1 MEWWLERGVVL
12 HEKVLSVD
20 RIFKLRDMN
29 IQRQREG
36 KEGGRDKGGGGGGKR
51 KRKRIR
57 AALLKFLVIDS

>member
-1 MEWWLERGVVL
+1 
-12 HEKVLSVD
+12 
-20 RIFKLRDMN
+20 MN

>member
-1 MEWWLERGVVL
+1 M
-12 HEKVLSVD
+12 D
-20 RIFKLRDMN
+20 CIFKLRDMN